1 MSSGKEMD
9 NAPHIVFLHV
19 GNETLFPTLLVR
31 SLRMHN
37 PNASIV
43 QCSDPCSPKIPG
55 VDEVFRFVGD
65 VSNLMT
71 FRLWCFS
78 SLDITIPTLFLDT
91 DMLCVGSVDPA
102 QAIQD
107 ADVAVCAR
115 EFGCQDIINTSFRE
129 MDLSEYSGKT
139 FGEVYPYVACATI
152 TRSSKFWKD
161 CLQNLQQLHP
171 KFHFWYGDQEAIRNV
186 ANSGAYRVKFLK
198 ESIYGCLPD
207 QRDGPT
213 SQPGQAS
220 RAPQLYH
227 FKGGVGNR

>member
-1 MSSGKEMD
+1 MS
-9 NAPHIVFLHV
+9 
-19 GNETLFPTLLVR
+19 ETKRFSRHYSFVLCACTTPTRASFNVPTLV
-31 SLRMHN
+31 
-37 PNASIV
+37 P
-43 QCSDPCSPKIPG
+43 PKIPG

-139 FGEVYPYVACATI
+139 FGEVYPYVACATV

-161 CLQNLQQLHP
+161 CLQNLRQLHP
-171 KFHFWYGDQEAIRNV
+171 KFHFGMATKKRFGMLLTV
-186 ANSGAYRVKFLK
+186 A
-198 ESIYGCLPD
+198 
-207 QRDGPT
+207 PT
-213 SQPGQAS
+213 G
-220 RAPQLYH
+220 
-227 FKGGVGNR
+227 